1 MIPDNV
7 HVVVVADS
15 ETFSFYGFRL
25 KQAVFGSVLF
35 CVRVIVALGSDEH
48 SLGFEFFV

>member
-15 ETFSFYGFRL
+15 ETVSFYGLRL
-25 KQAVFGSVLF
+25 KQAVLGSVL
-35 CVRVIVALGSDEH
+35 CHVVVVLGSDEH
-48 SLGFEFFV
+48 SLDFEFFV